1 MRTKTQDRNSAGDI
15 VKTMGKRLSD
25 RERHK
30 VFTRALRNVE
40 PGESLAIPKSRL
52 DSLPASYQPTILGYP
67 VDPSA
72 PGARSQ
78 YRGPY
83 RRHVYESRRAW
94 VVHKDRVDPREDP
107 IGHLLED
114 APELAAAVGVG
125 ALVGYA
131 VGKQKFDKRLGEGA
145 AHRDAVVD
153 AALASALWGI
163 GAGAV
168 AFGITRLLKD
178 L

>member
-1 MRTKTQDRNSAGDI
+1 
-15 VKTMGKRLSD
+15 MGKRLSD

-125 ALVGYA
+125 AL
-131 VGKQKFDKRLGEGA
+131 
-145 AHRDAVVD
+145 AVVD
-153 AALASALWGI
+153 AALTSALWGI

-168 AFGITRLLKD
+168 AFGIARLLKD